1 MMSRIKKAPGF
12 MDEIRCDEDDY
23 LVWQWHPAGTRK
35 HDNDREHAIR
45 MGSSLRVRDGSAAVF
60 VYSRGGTSYQDFILG
75 PCDRILDTDNLPVF
89 ARLVGLAYAGGTPFQ
104 AEVYF
109 VNLARVV
116 QVPFAVPFFDAFD
129 PRFSDLGVPVAV
141 RGALTFHIADCHE
154 FVRLHRLQD
163 FSLDQF
169 SSQVR
174 ASVTRYVKEA
184 VANAPAD
191 LGVPLVQV
199 ERRIGDI
206 NDAAERRVAGRLAS
220 DFGVEVTG
228 LDISAIELDHTSD
241 GYRQLLAVT
250 RDVAS
255 RQAQAE
261 ADVRVKDL
269 RDRQRIEAENLEAS
283 LRAQREEAQYAQR
296 KATQSQNMGAYQLE
310 QQGAVGVAG
319 AKALGRMGANGATA
333 VGSAGGPLADPAA
346 MVAGM
351 AVGGAVGRNVA
362 SAMDGMMGGLGQ
374 RPQDQAVAP
383 PPLSVE
389 YHVAVGDRAAGPYAL
404 DALASMAGAGTL
416 TRDSLV
422 WKPGMPDWARA
433 GDVPELSRLFGG
445 VGGTTPPPVPG
456 GEA

>member
-1 MMSRIKKAPGF
+1 MREHRGGGF

-23 LVWQWHPAGTRK
+23 LVWQWHPTGTLK

-60 VYSRGGTSYQDFILG
+60 VYSRVGTSYQDFILG

-129 PRFSDLGVPVAV
+129 TRFQDFAVPIAV
-141 RGALTFHIADCHE
+141 RGTLTFHIADCRE

-174 ASVTRYVKEA
+174 AAVTRYVKEA

-191 LGVPLVQV
+191 LGVSLMQI

-206 NDAAERRVAGRLAS
+206 NDALEQRVAGRLAR

-228 LDISAIELDHTSD
+228 LDISDIELDHTSD

-255 RQAQAE
+255 RQALAE

-269 RDRQRIEAENLEAS
+269 RDRQRLEVENLEAS
-283 LRAQREEAQYAQR
+283 LRVQREEAQYAQR
-296 KATQSQNMGAYQLE
+296 KATQSQNMRAYQLE

-319 AKALGRMGANGATA
+319 AEALGQMGANGATA
-333 VGSAGGPLADPAA
+333 VGASGGSLADPAA
-346 MVAGM
+346 MMAGM

-362 SAMDGMMGGLGQ
+362 SVMDGMMGGLGQ
-374 RPQDQAVAP
+374 QPQSQAVTP
-383 PPLSVE
+383 PPLPVE
-389 YHVAVGDRAAGPYAL
+389 YHVAVGGQAAGPYAL
-404 DALASMAGAGTL
+404 YVLASMAGSGTL
-416 TRDSLV
+416 TRDTLV
-422 WKPGMPDWARA
+422 WKPGMLDWARA
-433 GDVPELSRLFGG
+433 GDVPELSQLFGG
-445 VGGTTPPPVPG
+445 TGGTTPPPVPG
-456 GEA
+456 RAG

>member
-1 MMSRIKKAPGF
+1 MREHRGGGF

-23 LVWQWHPAGTRK
+23 LVWQWHPTGTLK

-60 VYSRGGTSYQDFILG
+60 VYSRAGTSYQDFILG

-116 QVPFAVPFFDAFD
+116 QVPFAVPFFDTFD
-129 PRFSDLGVPVAV
+129 TRFQDFAVPIAV
-141 RGALTFHIADCHE
+141 RGTLTFHIADCRE

-174 ASVTRYVKEA
+174 AAVTRYVKEA

-191 LGVPLVQV
+191 LGVSLMQI

-206 NDAAERRVAGRLAS
+206 NDALEQRVAGRLAR

-228 LDISAIELDHTSD
+228 LDISDIELDHTSD

-255 RQAQAE
+255 RQALAE

-269 RDRQRIEAENLEAS
+269 RDRQRLEVENLEAS

-319 AKALGRMGANGATA
+319 AEALGQMGANGVTA
-333 VGSAGGPLADPAA
+333 VGASGGSLADPAA

-351 AVGGAVGRNVA
+351 AVGSAVGRNVA
-362 SAMDGMMGGLGQ
+362 SVMDGMMGGLGQ
-374 RPQDQAVAP
+374 QCHSQVVAP
-383 PPLSVE
+383 PPLPVE
-389 YHVAVGDRAAGPYAL
+389 YHVAVGGQAAGPYAL
-404 DALASMAGAGTL
+404 YVLASMAGAGTL

-445 VGGTTPPPVPG
+445 TGGTTPPPVPG
-456 GEA
+456 RAG